1 MQFQIEKL
9 ILWPKN
15 EKYSYKYIEFN
26 TNSVNIITGDS
37 RTGKSAIIPIID
49 YCLASGECYI
59 PTQTIRNACSW
70 FGLVVQLDS
79 SKILLARREP
89 GVQKST
95 SDMMFIQGEEIEIP
109 NIPEKNAT
117 CQTVKLFLDEYARLS
132 FLETDETYYG
142 SRPAFRDLMSFCFQP
157 QNVVANANIL
167 FYKTDKTEHRNKL
180 INIFPYVLGAI
191 TPEVLSA
198 RQELM
203 DLQRKLKKKES
214 DYQKLCEL
222 TIRWENEIRAW
233 ISVAIELGLLEENSR
248 NLKFEVQLE
257 LLQELVKDNTEEKV
271 LKCDGI
277 IKSSKEMVM
286 LREKENVLAME
297 LTKYKNRYIEMSQLM
312 KSVSEYRDT
321 LSIQIERLNITEW
334 LNEKA
339 KKEHICPVCQQKCS
353 DDSQR
358 NIYLSR
364 LEENRKKKKQMEE
377 IPAAF
382 EREYDMAKGQI
393 QRLTD
398 ELVAVQKRIRIEEN
412 RMKQQRENNEANPS
426 RYTLDGISRFLGKIE
441 YASEAIASLEADGE
455 LSAEITKL
463 RERIASLKK
472 IADESVIK
480 RKIENA
486 ITKIS
491 VKQMEL
497 LKLMD
502 AERPD
507 DPFRLDYRNL
517 TVEVDGEDGRKDY
530 LWEIG
535 SGSNWL
541 AYHISTI
548 LGLQEFFSTFQSS
561 VPNFVVF
568 DQPSQVYFPH
578 GSTDDKKVQDLG
590 DLDREAVKSIFT
602 TMAKSISDVK
612 NNMQILV
619 LEHADASIYGDV
631 KGVNEVCIWRNGEK
645 LIPLEWIQ

>member
-15 EKYSYKYIEFN
+15 EKYKYKDIEFN
-26 TNSVNIITGDS
+26 TNSINVITGDS

-59 PTQTIRNACSW
+59 PTQTIRNACGW
-70 FGLVVQLDS
+70 FGVVVKLDN

-89 GVQKST
+89 GTQKST

-109 NIPEKNAT
+109 SIPEKNAN
-117 CQTVKLFLDEYARLS
+117 CDVVKRFLDEYARLS
-132 FLETDETYYG
+132 FLETEEKYFG

-167 FYKTDKTEHRNKL
+167 FYKMDKTEHRNKL

-198 RQELM
+198 RQELI
-203 DLQRKLKKKES
+203 DLQRKLKKTEN
-214 DYQKLCEL
+214 DYEKLCEL
-222 TIRWENEIRAW
+222 TIRWENEITAW
-233 ISVAIELGLLEENSR
+233 ISVAIELGLLEESSR
-248 NLKFEVQLE
+248 NLKFKAQLL
-257 LLQELVKDNTEEKV
+257 LLQELVKENTEEKV
-271 LKCDGI
+271 LMGDRI
-277 IKSSKEMVM
+277 IKSSEEMVM

-297 LTKYKNRYIEMSQLM
+297 LTKYKSRYIEMSQLM
-312 KSVSEYRDT
+312 KSVSEYRDA
-321 LSIQIERLNITEW
+321 LSIQVERLNITEW
-334 LNEKA
+334 LDEKA

-364 LEENRKKKKQMEE
+364 LEDNRKKKKQMEQ

-382 EREYDMAKGQI
+382 EREYDMVNAQI
-393 QRLTD
+393 QRLTE
-398 ELVAVQKRIRIEEN
+398 ELVAIQKRIRIEEN
-412 RMKQQRENNEANPS
+412 KVKQQRENDEANPS

-441 YASEAIASLEADGE
+441 YASETIAYLEADGE
-455 LSAEITKL
+455 LLAEIKKI
-463 RERIASLKK
+463 RDRIAELNK
-472 IADESVIK
+472 IANESVIR

-486 ITKIS
+486 IMKIS

-502 AERPD
+502 AERPY
-507 DPFRLDYRNL
+507 DPFRLDYKNL

-535 SGSNWL
+535 SASNWL

-548 LGLQEFFSTFQSS
+548 LGLQEFFSTYQSS

-568 DQPSQVYFPH
+568 DQPSQAYFPQ
-578 GSTDDKKVQDLG
+578 GLTNDKKVEDLG
-590 DLDREAVKSIFT
+590 DVDRKAVKSIFA
-602 TMAKSISDVK
+602 TMAKCISDVK

-631 KGVNEVCIWRNGEK
+631 QGVNEICIWRNGEK
-645 LIPLEWIQ
+645 LIPLEWID

>member
-1 MQFQIEKL
+1 MQFQIEQL

-15 EKYSYKYIEFN
+15 QKYSYKGINLY
-26 TNSVNIITGDS
+26 TNSVNVITGDS

-70 FGLVVQLDS
+70 FGVVVKLEK
-79 SKILLARREP
+79 SKVLLARREP
-89 GVQKST
+89 GTQKST

-109 NIPEKNAT
+109 SIPEKNSN
-117 CQTVKLFLDEYARLS
+117 CVVVKRFLDEHARLS
-132 FLETDETYYG
+132 FLETEDSYYG

-214 DYQKLCEL
+214 DYKKLCEL
-222 TIRWENEIRAW
+222 TIRWENEIKAW
-233 ISVAIELGLLEENSR
+233 ISVAIELGLLEEVSR
-248 NLKFEVQLE
+248 NMRFEAQLI
-257 LLQELVKDNTEEKV
+257 LLQELVNDNTEDKV
-271 LKCDGI
+271 IKGDGI
-277 IKSSKEMVM
+277 IKSSEEMVM
-286 LREKENVLAME
+286 LRVKENELAME

-312 KSVSEYRDT
+312 KSVSEYRDA
-321 LSIQIERLNITEW
+321 LSIQVERLNITEW
-334 LNEKA
+334 LDRKA

-353 DDSQR
+353 DDIQR

-364 LEENRKKKKQMEE
+364 LENNRKKKKQMEE

-382 EREYDMAKGQI
+382 EREYDVVKGQI

-398 ELVAVQKRIRIEEN
+398 ELAVVQKRLRIEEN
-412 RMKQQRENNEANPS
+412 KQKHQKEDEETSPS
-426 RYTLDGISRFLGKIE
+426 RYTLNGISRFLGKIE
-441 YASEAIASLEADGE
+441 YASEIIASLEADGE
-455 LSAEITKL
+455 LLAEITKI
-463 RERIASLKK
+463 RERVEKLKK
-472 IADESVIK
+472 IADESAIK

-486 ITKIS
+486 INKIS

-502 AERPD
+502 VERPE
-507 DPFRLDYRNL
+507 DPFRLDYKNL
-517 TVEVDGEDGRKDY
+517 TVEVDGEEGRKDY

-541 AYHISTI
+541 AYHVSTI

-578 GSTDDKKVQDLG
+578 DSTDSNKVHDLG
-590 DLDREAVKSIFT
+590 DLDREAVRSIFI
-602 TMAKSISDVK
+602 TMAKCISNVN

-619 LEHADASIYGDV
+619 LEHADSSIYGDIQD
-631 KGVNEVCIWRNGEK
+631 VNEVCVWRDSEK
-645 LIPLEWIQ
+645 LIPLEWID

>member
-1 MQFQIEKL
+1 MKFQIEKL
-9 ILWPKN
+9 ILWPKKV
-15 EKYSYKYIEFN
+15 KYNYKAIDFD
-26 TNSVNIITGDS
+26 TNSVNVITGDS

-70 FGLVVQLDS
+70 FGIVVNLEN
-79 SKILLARREP
+79 SKVLLARREP
-89 GVQKST
+89 GIQKST
-95 SDMMFIQGEEIEIP
+95 SDMMFVQGEEIDIP
-109 NIPEKNAT
+109 EVPEKNAN
-117 CQTVKLFLDEYARLS
+117 CQVVKQFLDEYARLS
-132 FLETDETYYG
+132 FLDTDESYYG

-167 FYKTDKTEHRNKL
+167 FYKTDKTDHRNKL

-191 TPEVLSA
+191 TPKVLSA
-198 RQELM
+198 RQELLE
-203 DLQRKLKKKES
+203 LQRKLNRKER
-214 DYQKLCEL
+214 DYEKLCEL
-222 TIRWENEIRAW
+222 TVRWENEINAW
-233 ISVAIELGLLEENSR
+233 ISVAIELGLLNEDVGNMSFDSKLVYLQ
-248 NLKFEVQLE
+248 NLTKA
-257 LLQELVKDNTEEKV
+257 NTEEKI
-271 LKCDGI
+271 LKGDNI
-277 IKSSKEMVM
+277 IKNSQELVS
-286 LREKENVLAME
+286 LKENENELALK
-297 LTKYKNRYIEMSQLM
+297 LTKYKNRYVEMSRLM
-312 KSVSEYRDT
+312 NSVSEYREA
-321 LSIQIERLNITEW
+321 LSIQVERLGITEW

-339 KKEHICPVCQQKCS
+339 QKEHICPVCRQKCS
-353 DDSQR
+353 DDTQR
-358 NIYLSR
+358 NIYLHR
-364 LEENRKKKKQMEE
+364 LEENISKRKKVEE
-377 IPAAF
+377 VPAAF
-382 EREYDMAKGQI
+382 EREYEMVQDKI
-393 QRLTD
+393 QKLTD
-398 ELVAVQKRIRIEEN
+398 ELVSIQKRIRIEEN
-412 RMKQQRENNEANPS
+412 IIKQSNENNVNNPN

-441 YASEAIASLEADGE
+441 YASDTIASLEADGE
-455 LSAEITKL
+455 LMAEIESL
-463 RERIASLKK
+463 RLRIAELKK

-507 DPFRLDYRNL
+507 DPFRLDYKNL

-548 LGLQEFFSTFQSS
+548 LGLQEFFATFQSS

-578 GSTDDKKVQDLG
+578 DSIDDKKIK
-590 DLDREAVKSIFT
+590 DLDRNAVRSIFI
-602 TMAKSISDVK
+602 TMAKSISNVH

-619 LEHADASIYGDV
+619 LEHADDSIYGDV
-631 KGVNEVCIWRNGEK
+631 QGVNEVCVWRNGEK
-645 LIPLEWIQ
+645 LIPLEWIEE

>member
-15 EKYSYKYIEFN
+15 KKYNYKDIKFN
-26 TNSVNIITGDS
+26 TNSVNVITGDS

-59 PTQTIRNACSW
+59 PTQTIRNACGW
-70 FGLVVQLDS
+70 FGVVVKLDN

-89 GVQKST
+89 GAQKST

-109 NIPEKNAT
+109 NIPEKNAN
-117 CQTVKLFLDEYARLS
+117 CDIVKRFLDEYARLS
-132 FLETDETYYG
+132 FLETEETYYG

-167 FYKTDKTEHRNKL
+167 FYKMDKTEHRNKL
-180 INIFPYVLGAI
+180 INIFPYILGAI

-203 DLQRKLKKKES
+203 DLQRKLKRKEN
-214 DYQKLCEL
+214 DYEKLCEL
-222 TIRWENEIRAW
+222 TIRWENEIKAW
-233 ISVAIELGLLEENSR
+233 ISVAIELGLLEESSR
-248 NLKFEVQLE
+248 NLKFKAQLL

-271 LKCDGI
+271 LKGDRI
-277 IKSSKEMVM
+277 IKSSEEIVV
-286 LREKENVLAME
+286 LREKENALAME
-297 LTKYKNRYIEMSQLM
+297 LTKYKNRHTEMSQLM
-312 KSVSEYRDT
+312 KSVSEYRDA
-321 LSIQIERLNITEW
+321 LSIQVERLSITEW
-334 LNEKA
+334 LDEKA

-353 DDSQR
+353 DDVQR

-364 LEENRKKKKQMEE
+364 LEENRKKKKQMEQ

-382 EREYDMAKGQI
+382 EREYDMVKGHI
-393 QRLTD
+393 QRLTE
-398 ELVAVQKRIRIEEN
+398 ELVEIQKRIRIEEN
-412 RMKQQRENNEANPS
+412 KVKQQRENDEANPG

-441 YASEAIASLEADGE
+441 YASETIAYLETDGE
-455 LSAEITKL
+455 LLAEITKL
-463 RERIASLKK
+463 RDRIAELKK

-480 RKIENA
+480 RKIDNA
-486 ITKIS
+486 IMKIS

-502 AERPD
+502 VERPH
-507 DPFRLDYRNL
+507 DPFRLDYKNL

-568 DQPSQVYFPH
+568 DQPSQVYFPQ
-578 GSTDDKKVQDLG
+578 GLSDDEEVQDLG

-602 TMAKSISDVK
+602 TMSKCISDVK

-631 KGVNEVCIWRNGEK
+631 QGVNEVCIWRNGEK
-645 LIPLEWIQ
+645 LIPLEWIE